1 MTMDPAETSPVA
13 VPDHQVI
20 ELRLTDIHDL
30 FEMSATDL
38 FSEYRNFLTGVDY
51 CISELRSRRSSKPVL
66 LDIRLPPDRIEDDL
80 VPRVQ
85 ATLRRYCIHRMRYN
99 QRERSALRLDGV
111 TALRIGLPITAIGLL
126 MTVWAS
132 HIDENEALEVVIDH
146 LGWVLAWIGLWFPLD
161 TLLFYGHPYARE
173 TRVLRLLHD
182 AEVVIRPRSTTMLDR
197 D

>member
-1 MTMDPAETSPVA
+1 MAATSPSPSPFA
-13 VPDHQVI
+13 DRQVI

-30 FEMSATDL
+30 FEMSATDM
-38 FSEYRNFLTGVDY
+38 FSEFRNFLTGVDY
-51 CISELRSRRSSKPVL
+51 CISELRSRRSNKPVL
-66 LDIRLPPDRIEDDL
+66 LDIRLPPDRIEEGIE
-80 VPRVQ
+80 PRVQ
-85 ATLRRYCIHRMRYN
+85 ATLRRYCVHRMRYN

-111 TALRIGLPITAIGLL
+111 TALRIGLPVTAIGLL

-132 HIDENEALEVVIDH
+132 HIDDNEALEVVVDH

-161 TLLFYGHPYARE
+161 TMLFYAHPYVRE

-182 AEVVIRPRSTTMLDR
+182 AEIVIRPRSTTMLDR